1 VLPVYR
7 KFVQQHYRLSA
18 YLLTNGANAVD
29 CKSEFLF
36 CALLCRPESFH

>member
-1 VLPVYR
+1 MQESYVLPVYR

-29 CKSEFLF
+29 SKSLPD
-36 CALLCRPESFH
+36 LLE